1 MHRLGLTGGI
11 ACGKSLALNFFQA
24 LGAQTLDADA
34 IAHACMA
41 PGQEGYRR
49 TVEAFG
55 TNILRS
61 DGTIDRV
68 KLGAIVFA
76 DPVQRRRLDT
86 LIHPL
91 VIQELHDRLC
101 AFAAAYPDGLA
112 VADVPLLFECGL
124 QTDFDTIVVVTVAP
138 EIQLQRLMLRN
149 GLSADAA
156 AQRLAAQMPLADK
169 VRAAD
174 YVLDNNGTPEDLR
187 QQVAR
192 IYQKVIHGRSAHP

>member
-1 MHRLGLTGGI
+1 MHSLGLTGGI
-11 ACGKSLALNFFQA
+11 ACGKSLALSCFQA
-24 LGAQTLDADA
+24 LGAQTVDADA
-34 IAHACMA
+34 LAHACMA

-49 TVEAFG
+49 AVAAFG
-55 TNILRS
+55 TGILHS

-76 DPVQRRRLDT
+76 DPAQRRRLNT
-86 LIHPL
+86 LVHPL
-91 VIQELHDRLC
+91 VIRTLRDRLR

-124 QTDFDTIVVVTVAP
+124 QTDFDTIVVVAAAP
-138 EIQLQRLMLRN
+138 EIQLQRLMLRS

-187 QQVAR
+187 QQVTR
-192 IYQKVIHGRSAHP
+192 IYTQIMHCRSANP